1 MSKWLLA
8 SVPLVGAVAAA
19 LLAFSGEWMVACLV
33 IVASLVLAFTGGSK
47 VLGRPHGRQP
57 VSQPDA
63 KAVRDYRVTHPGATI
78 SEAVDALS
86 DH

>member
-8 SVPLVGAVAAA
+8 SVPLAGAVAAA
-19 LLAFSGEWMVACLV
+19 LLAFSGEWKVACLV
-33 IVASLVLAFTGGSK
+33 IVASLVLASTGGSE

-86 DH
+86 D